1 MPRRSRGGLERY
13 PSIPL
18 RLWRRG
24 PYHSRRGGHT
34 VFRMSDESHGEA
46 ATLRRHLDALLAIT
60 RRLASE
66 PRLDPLLESIAEE
79 TCNLLDAERATLF
92 LYDAATNELYSRIA
106 TRSEIEVIRM
116 PADRGIAGSVAR
128 TQACLV
134 IPDAYADPRFN
145 REVDRRTGWRT
156 RNILAV
162 PMTNLNGDL
171 VGVVEALNRRSGPF
185 TDDDAAL
192 MRAVA
197 DQAGVALERARL
209 LEEFLAKRRLED
221 EMQLAQ
227 QIQADLLP
235 EKPPPTDGFDLAGW
249 SRPSEYAG
257 GDFYDLFE
265 WGDGRIGMMLGDAV
279 GHGVGP
285 ALLAATT
292 RALVRALALRDTC
305 PGCVL
310 ADANRL
316 LATDVEAGRF
326 VTLALVALDDAEGT
340 ATFASA
346 GQGPLLLARADGTAE
361 RFTATG
367 LPLGV
372 LLETGFE
379 ASEPMRLAPGD
390 AFFLISDG
398 IFECETENGKE
409 LGFEAVEQTVQDHLD
424 GPAGAVTDALRA
436 LTDSVS
442 PTGRFRDDRTAV
454 VAKRL

>member
-1 MPRRSRGGLERY
+1 MTDET
-13 PSIPL
+13 PS
-18 RLWRRG
+18 
-24 PYHSRRGGHT
+24 
-34 VFRMSDESHGEA
+34 DA

-79 TCNLLDAERATLF
+79 TCHLLDAERATLF
-92 LYDAATNELYSRIA
+92 LYDAATDELYSQVA

-134 IPDAYADPRFN
+134 IPNAYADPRFN

-171 VGVVEALNRRSGPF
+171 VGVVEALNKRSGAF
-185 TDDDAAL
+185 GDDDAAL
-192 MRAVA
+192 LRALA

-221 EMQLAQ
+221 EMHLAQ

-235 EKPPPTDGFDLAGW
+235 EQPPATDGFDLAGW
-249 SRPSEYAG
+249 NRPSEYAG
-257 GDFYDLFE
+257 GDFYDLFP
-265 WGDGRIGMMLGDAV
+265 WGDGRVGMMLGDAV

-285 ALLAATT
+285 ALLAAET
-292 RALVRALALRDTC
+292 RALVRALVLREAC
-305 PGCVL
+305 PECVL

-316 LATDVEAGRF
+316 LAADVEAGRF
-326 VTLALVALDDAEGT
+326 VTLALAVLDDAEGT
-340 ATFASA
+340 ITCASA
-346 GQGPLLLARADGTAE
+346 GQGPMLLARADGRE
-361 RFTATG
+361 QRFDATG
-367 LPLGV
+367 IPLGI
-372 LLETGFE
+372 LPDAAFE
-379 ASEPMRLAPGD
+379 AADPMPLAPGD

-398 IFECETENGKE
+398 IFECETADGGE
-409 LGFEAVEQTVQDHLD
+409 LGFDAVVQTIRDHLA
-424 GPAGAVTDALRA
+424 GSAGAVIGAIEG

-442 PTGRFRDDRTAV
+442 PHGRFRDDRTVV

>member
-1 MPRRSRGGLERY
+1 M
-13 PSIPL
+13 
-18 RLWRRG
+18 
-24 PYHSRRGGHT
+24 T
-34 VFRMSDESHGEA
+34 DESQGDA

-106 TRSEIEVIRM
+106 TKSEIEVIRM

-128 TQACLV
+128 TQACLL

-156 RNILAV
+156 RNLLAV

-235 EKPPPTDGFDLAGW
+235 EQPPPTDGFDLAGW
-249 SRPSEYAG
+249 SEPSEYAG
-257 GDFYDLFE
+257 GDFYDLFP
-265 WGDGRIGMMLGDAV
+265 WGEGRVGMMLGDAV

-285 ALLAATT
+285 ALLAAET
-292 RALVRALALRDTC
+292 RALVRALALKEDR
-305 PGCVL
+305 PERVL

-316 LATDVEAGRF
+316 LAADVESGRF
-326 VTLALVALDDAEGT
+326 VTLALAMLDDADG
-340 ATFASA
+340 AVACASA
-346 GQGPLLLARADGTAE
+346 GQGPILLMRADGRAE
-361 RFTATG
+361 QFGATG
-367 LPLGV
+367 LPLGI
-372 LLETGFE
+372 LPETAFDAADPLCLG
-379 ASEPMRLAPGD
+379 PGD
-390 AFFLISDG
+390 AFLLISDG
-398 IFECETENGKE
+398 IFECETQEGKE
-409 LGFEAVEQTVQDHLD
+409 LGFEPVVQTVRDHLD
-424 GPAGAVTDALRA
+424 GPAQSVTDALRS

-442 PTGRFRDDRTAV
+442 PAGHFRDDRTVV